1 MFEKIL
7 SVMVAAVTVVFLLLI
22 ITVFIAIIVGI
33 IKLIV
38 DLWR

>member
-22 ITVFIAIIVGI
+22 ITAFIAIIVGI